1 MEINLSARL
10 ILVVCMLQAAASAA
24 QTSPADS
31 LTLERARAAT
41 REIDLLL
48 SSPIDTSRVMWS
60 QSATA
65 TVTVGG
71 TPRVQRLWASLETDW
86 VAWASDTAATT
97 PLFLIR
103 RDGSSAYHLHPSRT
117 SATAVAPELGRTM
130 GLLRPMGPLPDG
142 GRRAPNAFRP
152 VRGVRD
158 TLAAVSTDGLHARAV
173 FGPKDRATADAVG
186 SWIRVIGPRG
196 WDTFVYPAGKPLTY
210 LELTDRNGKVVF
222 RFEDCVRSADELVLD
237 LGAIRAPVPG
247 RTLIDVARGTTA
259 PRQRP

>member
-1 MEINLSARL
+1 
-10 ILVVCMLQAAASAA
+10 MLQAAVSAA

-103 RDGSSAYHLHPSRT
+103 RDGSAAYHLHPSRT

-152 VRGVRD
+152 VRGVPD
-158 TLAAVSTDGLHARAV
+158 TLAAVSVDGLHARAV
-173 FGPKDRATADAVG
+173 FGPKDRAAADAVG

-196 WDTFVYPAGKPLTY
+196 WDTFAYPTGKPLTY

-222 RFEDCVRSADELVLD
+222 RFEDCVRSDDELVLD

-247 RTLIDVARGTTA
+247 RTLIDVARGTSA
-259 PRQRP
+259 PRQQP

>member
-103 RDGSSAYHLHPSRT
+103 RDGSAAYHLHPSRT

-152 VRGVRD
+152 VRGVPD
-158 TLAAVSTDGLHARAV
+158 TLAAVSVDGLHARAV
-173 FGPKDRATADAVG
+173 FGPKDRAAADAVG

-196 WDTFVYPAGKPLTY
+196 WDTFAYPTGKPLTY

-222 RFEDCVRSADELVLD
+222 RFEDCVRSDDELVLD

-247 RTLIDVARGTTA
+247 RTLIDVARGTSA
-259 PRQRP
+259 PRQQP

>member
-10 ILVVCMLQAAASAA
+10 ILVVCMLQAAVSAA

-103 RDGSSAYHLHPSRT
+103 RDGSAAYHLHPSRT

-152 VRGVRD
+152 VRGVPD
-158 TLAAVSTDGLHARAV
+158 TLAAMSVDGLHARAV
-173 FGPKDRATADAVG
+173 FGPKDRAAADAVG

-196 WDTFVYPAGKPLTY
+196 WDTFAYPTGKPLTY

-222 RFEDCVRSADELVLD
+222 RFEDCVRSDDELVLD

-247 RTLIDVARGTTA
+247 RTLIDVARGTSA
-259 PRQRP
+259 PRQQP